1 MAKKKK
7 KLPKKV
13 GGFNVPKSV
22 RRSSFLRAMLV
33 TPTGRDMIA
42 QAITAAAGAAVAVL
56 VQEREAIAETG
67 AEVVKTGARKS
78 KHAAGIANE
87 MVQSAASAV
96 MGVVA
101 DAVKN
106 FTPKAAKAK
115 KPSRQ
120 VTAH

>member
-1 MAKKKK
+1 
-7 KLPKKV
+7 
-13 GGFNVPKSV
+13 
-22 RRSSFLRAMLV
+22 
-33 TPTGRDMIA
+33 MIA
-42 QAITAAAGAAVAVL
+42 QAITAAAGAAAAVL
-56 VQEREAIAETG
+56 VQEREVIAETG
-67 AEVVKTGARKS
+67 AEVVKKGARKS
-78 KHAAGIANE
+78 KHAAGIATE

-106 FTPKAAKAK
+106 FTPKATKAK